1 MGGSD
6 RPDTRDV
13 DSEFD
18 PERVVIRDKR
28 RFDPVTG
35 EPREATTTT
44 SSAGAPPAAWG
55 RPFGGA
61 EPADQPAADVDVDDD
76 EVGAD
81 LERVRAEMTADL
93 QRLSAEYA
101 NYRKRVSRDQA
112 AVAELATASVVERLL
127 PLLDD
132 VDRAREHGDLDGAF
146 KVVGDGLE
154 AVVGKLGVE
163 RFGAAGDAFDPQV
176 HEAVMSAPEDP
187 TATVATCVQVF
198 SPGYRTASGR
208 VLRAAKVV
216 VAEPGATGPGAAG
229 SGASAA
235 PGDAETVAGA

>member
-1 MGGSD
+1 MTD

-28 RFDPVTG
+28 RIDPGTG
-35 EPREATTTT
+35 ALREAAATP
-44 SSAGAPPAAWG
+44 SPGAPPSSWG
-55 RPFGGA
+55 RPFGGGSTDDA
-61 EPADQPAADVDVDDD
+61 PADETAAVED

-101 NYRKRVSRDQA
+101 NYRKRVTRDQA
-112 AVAELATASVVERLL
+112 AVVELATASVVERLL

-154 AVVGKLGVE
+154 AVVGRLGVE
-163 RFGAAGDAFDPQV
+163 RFGVAGDPFDPQV

-187 TATVATCVQVF
+187 AATVATCVQVF

-216 VAEPGATGPGAAG
+216 VAEPGAGTAPAG
-229 SGASAA
+229 
-235 PGDAETVAGA
+235 AETGAGA